1 MRPCRALQV
10 QLVVLRAA
18 RAGRQRAEGRSWNR
32 ARSGAPVHLL
42 LDHTN
47 PTWPHEGIPAL
58 TSGQRGQLQPHHAPA
73 YRQRRRRPAEKTR
86 AEGGDAAAQRQNC
99 AVSQPQPRNVRYC
112 ASKIA
117 RATTTPSSK
126 SASAPSEASS
136 QHHAQRRLT
145 PLSAAGPYDM
155 DVPLKIPAQSLR
167 VELSGVLLA
176 QQAWRVR

>member
-18 RAGRQRAEGRSWNR
+18 RAGRQRAEGRSRNR
-32 ARSGAPVHLL
+32 ARSGAPVQWLL
-42 LDHTN
+42 VHTN
-47 PTWPHEGIPAL
+47 PTWPTDGISAL
-58 TSGQRGQLQPHHAPA
+58 ISGQRGQLQPHHAPA

-86 AEGGDAAAQRQNC
+86 AEGGDSAAQRQNC
-99 AVSQPQPRNVRYC
+99 AVSQPQPHNVRHC

-145 PLSAAGPYDM
+145 PLAAAGPYDM
-155 DVPLKIPAQSLR
+155 DVPLIQVKIPTTKAPT
-167 VELSGVLLA
+167 GYLLPTSHN
-176 QQAWRVR
+176 W

>member
-1 MRPCRALQV
+1 MQAPVHCTRYPTRMRPCRALQV

-18 RAGRQRAEGRSWNR
+18 RAGRQRAGGRSRNR

-42 LDHTN
+42 LGHIN
-47 PTWPHEGIPAL
+47 STWPHEGISAL

-86 AEGGDAAAQRQNC
+86 AEGGDSAAQRQNC
-99 AVSQPQPRNVRYC
+99 AVSQPQPRNVRHC

-136 QHHAQRRLT
+136 QHHAEWSKTPYGATRRDF
-145 PLSAAGPYDM
+145 AGIFK
-155 DVPLKIPAQSLR
+155 LKPCR
-167 VELSGVLLA
+167 G
-176 QQAWRVR
+176 